1 MGINEY
7 EKMSKKKI
15 SRFYQFSLLGI
26 VILSAS
32 LRIRELTFQSFWVDE
47 LARASAGL
55 YPTWEEAVPEGG
67 LGGLGWAIFR
77 WESFWVG
84 KIFGFGE
91 LNLRLYPVVCGIILV
106 ALVAEV
112 GRELQGELAGLVAAS
127 ILCISKTSIKYS
139 QEFGPYASGS
149 LVVWLTFFLL
159 IRKKNNSLKWDA
171 AIVILSSYA
180 IWLHTHSAA
189 IVIIGSNV
197 ILVTRIFDN
206 LKRHELKNLET
217 EGISKYKSDMRLLFL
232 LNTAFIL
239 RMPGFILVTADE
251 SHSSWIPEYSVS
263 QSIDVAMWWYFS
275 SIGSLNQIAI
285 PLVILGGLVAWAHHK
300 HFKNESVYMK
310 PELILWSTGPIFLIL
325 LALYSD
331 LFRPAFHERYIL
343 FALPSFCLIFGVLVS
358 KFWQLA
364 EELSESNPIDSSWP
378 TILVCAIII
387 STGLQG
393 LSQSGYYTTERK
405 SDFRGMV
412 SYIDSINDEGNSLLI
427 SQPTGL
433 YWDVYFEWS
442 GSNNRVDYGN
452 WDSSVSSRG
461 YSLVNST
468 DSQDVFY
475 MVGHSK
481 DRFVDVDFLDFLEEN
496 YTLVESRDFYQGQV
510 WHFSVVS

>member
-1 MGINEY
+1 MIKR
-7 EKMSKKKI
+7 KM
-15 SRFYQFSLLGI
+15 SRFYKFSLLGI

-32 LRIRELTFQSFWVDE
+32 LRIRGLTFQSFWVDE

-55 YPTWEEAVPEGG
+55 YATWEEAIPGGG

-77 WESFWVG
+77 WESFWIG
-84 KIFGFGE
+84 KILGFEE
-91 LNLRLYPVVCGIILV
+91 LNLRLYPVICGVILI
-106 ALVAEV
+106 ALVAEI
-112 GRELQGELAGLVAAS
+112 GRELHGEIAGLVAAS
-127 ILCISKTSIKYS
+127 ILCISKTSVKYS
-139 QEFGPYASGS
+139 QEFGPYASGC
-149 LVVWLTFFLL
+149 VIVWLTFFLL
-159 IRKKNNSLKWDA
+159 IRKKSSSQKWDL

-189 IVIIGSNV
+189 IVIIGSNA
-197 ILVTRIFDN
+197 ILASRILDYF
-206 LKRHELKNLET
+206 KRHRMNDLET
-217 EGISKYKSDMRLLFL
+217 DSISNYRTDMRLLFL
-232 LNTAFIL
+232 LNTSFLL
-239 RMPGFILVTADE
+239 RIPGFILVTADD
-251 SHSSWIPEYSVS
+251 SHSSWIPDYSVS

-285 PLVILGGLVAWAHHK
+285 YLMILGVLVAWVHHK
-300 HFKNESVYMK
+300 QFNSESLYRK
-310 PELILWSTGPIFLIL
+310 PELILWSVGPIFLIL

-331 LFRPAFHERYIL
+331 FFRPAFHERYIL

-358 KFWQLA
+358 KFCELA
-364 EELSESNPIDSSWP
+364 NTLSERKTIDQSWP
-378 TILVCAIII
+378 AILVCSIII

-393 LSQSGYYTTERK
+393 LSESGYYTTERK

-442 GSNNRVDYGN
+442 GSGNRVNHGN
-452 WDSSVSSRG
+452 WDSSVSPYG

-468 DSQDVFY
+468 ESKDVFY

-481 DRFVDVDFLDFLEEN
+481 DRFVDEDFLAFLEEN
-496 YTLVESRDFYQGQV
+496 YTLIDSKEFYQGQV
-510 WHFSVVS
+510 WYFSEVI